1 MIKVIISGYGK
12 MGHMVEKELERRGI
26 ELVEA
31 SEDIT
36 AVDPAVAKACVCI
49 DFTTPDAF
57 RANYPFIA
65 RHFKAAVVGTT
76 GWNDIRADVFAA
88 FEAAGTPLIYASN
101 FSLGVNALY
110 AAVRKASALL
120 KGAGYVPEI
129 EEIHHIHKLDA
140 PSGTAITLAEGILE
154 NLDRK
159 ERWQLDKATTEKD
172 IAIKAIREGE
182 VPGTHTIH
190 YESNVDSITITHE
203 AKSREGV
210 ALGAVLA
217 AEFTAGKKGFYDM
230 SDIFQF

>member
-12 MGHMVEKELERRGI
+12 MGHMVEKELKRRGI

-140 PSGTAITLAEGILE
+140 PSGTAKTLGAIVEESLGEKPEITSV
-154 NLDRK
+154 
-159 ERWQLDKATTEKD
+159 
-172 IAIKAIREGE
+172 REGE
-182 VPGTHTIH
+182 VPGIHTLTLTS
-190 YESNVDSITITHE
+190 ECDKLTLRHE
-203 AKSREGV
+203 AFSREGF
-210 ALGAVLA
+210 AKGAVVA
-217 AEFTAGKKGFYDM
+217 ATLTEGLEGIHEFGELL
-230 SDIFQF
+230 